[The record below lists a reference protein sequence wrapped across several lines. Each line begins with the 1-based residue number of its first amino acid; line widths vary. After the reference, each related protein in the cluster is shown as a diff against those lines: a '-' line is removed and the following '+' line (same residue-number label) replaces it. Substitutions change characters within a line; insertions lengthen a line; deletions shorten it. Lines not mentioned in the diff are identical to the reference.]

1 MKVDGTG
8 ATDDGDAGEGHYR
21 SHPSGVVD
29 DLHEAKGQRGGET
42 GQGVAGIFR
51 RFGHL
56 AGCCL
61 EEHHVQSWNWLL
73 ELEVSF
79 GRVKK

>member
-1 MKVDGTG
+1 MSMKVDGTG
-8 ATDDGDAGEGHYR
+8 ATDDGDAGEGDYR

-29 DLHEAKGQRGGET
+29 DLHEAKGQREGET

-61 EEHHVQSWNWLL
+61 EEHHVRW
-73 ELEVSF
+73 
-79 GRVKK
+79 